1 MILLL
6 TALLWLALISLLVG
20 LVWLAYRRPPT
31 VLLSR
36 TLPASAF
43 SAGRIP
49 LTVQVQIFNRL
60 PVRVLIEDDPPRTVV
75 ADTVPVLAGWVQGE
89 ATHQVQTTLTLNR
102 RGVFEWEGATL
113 RWADPLGLFWRSLPL
128 AVPTRLEVYPGT
140 HGLLLPELLRPL
152 LSEGAWSRTHGLE
165 DSISLRGVRGYV
177 PGDPPGRVHWRL
189 TARTGSLTV
198 REPER
203 TAASSVTVYLD
214 LSAGGSVYLE
224 SAVRLAASLVQESFE
239 LDLPIAVATDAG
251 ATPTGRTPEAM
262 RAALLRLAQAQLAQA
277 GSDQSPPTI
286 PPGRAGGNL
295 IILTARAGSD
305 LIHQAMRARAT
316 ASRVALIAIPDGFY
330 LEPGEKPRRQWVAAP
345 DSIRE
350 LERQAGALAGVG
362 VLVFVLRGN
371 QSVLQLGS

>member
-1 MILLL
+1 
-6 TALLWLALISLLVG
+6 
-20 LVWLAYRRPPT
+20 
-31 VLLSR
+31 
-36 TLPASAF
+36 
-43 SAGRIP
+43 
-49 LTVQVQIFNRL
+49 
-60 PVRVLIEDDPPRTVV
+60 
-75 ADTVPVLAGWVQGE
+75 
-89 ATHQVQTTLTLNR
+89 
-102 RGVFEWEGATL
+102 
-113 RWADPLGLFWRSLPL
+113 
-128 AVPTRLEVYPGT
+128 
-140 HGLLLPELLRPL
+140 
-152 LSEGAWSRTHGLE
+152 
-165 DSISLRGVRGYV
+165 
-177 PGDPPGRVHWRL
+177 
-189 TARTGSLTV
+189 
-198 REPER
+198 
-203 TAASSVTVYLD
+203 VYLD